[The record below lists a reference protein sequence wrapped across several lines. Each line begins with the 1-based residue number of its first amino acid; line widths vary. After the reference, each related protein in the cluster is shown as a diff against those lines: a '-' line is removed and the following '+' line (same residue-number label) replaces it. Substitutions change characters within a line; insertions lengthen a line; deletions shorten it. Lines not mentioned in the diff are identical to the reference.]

1 MKWLTQSVQLKL
13 VAIVG
18 CGFGGL
24 LLAAVIT
31 ISMFNAQLAEY
42 NRLISQNVASERSI
56 NAMNF
61 RFKIQ
66 VQEWKNVL
74 LRGADTSEREKYWQ
88 RFSEAHNMIQTEGAT
103 LERVL
108 TSPES
113 RRLVIDFL
121 AAHDRAL
128 ASYRQGLEAYIA
140 ADFEPTAG
148 DRAVAGIDRE
158 PSRLLDEAAALIQ
171 KEVQQ
176 AAEAVTKTSAQVSF
190 WSLIAIVIV
199 AVVML
204 GILWFL
210 LHLTLISP
218 LQTLMSHIN
227 MMTGGDLSKTLGLTR
242 SDELGQ
248 LSDNLRKM
256 QGEIRGVVSS
266 VKTSST
272 HLNQASSSINQTAVD
287 IARHIGETEAST
299 DQVAAAVNE
308 MSSTVQEVASNASG
322 AAKAAEDA
330 DKNAINGLGVMQQ
343 TIDAINSLATQMD
356 SVSNAMGKL
365 EQETNRIGDVL
376 NVIKGVADQTN
387 LLALNAAIE
396 AARAGDQG
404 RGFAVVA
411 DEVRALAR
419 RTQESTAEIQQ
430 IIDAVQ
436 SGAVGAVTALQASR
450 DKTQRTV
457 ELATKSGEEIKHI
470 SGAITRILD
479 MNTQIATAAEEQS
492 YAAEE
497 INKNVIKVVSL
508 VRQANR
514 SAQQTTQIANNLDN
528 TSQQL
533 SGQIAHF
540 KV

>member
-1 MKWLTQSVQLKL
+1 MKWLTQSVQMKL

-31 ISMFNAQLAEY
+31 IGLFNSQLAEY
-42 NRLISQNVASERSI
+42 NRLISHNVASERSI
-56 NAMNF
+56 NEMNF

-88 RFSEAHNMIQTEGAT
+88 RFTDAHNLIQTEGAQLENT
-103 LERVL
+103 L
-108 TSPES
+108 TAPES
-113 RRLVIDFL
+113 RRLVTDFL
-121 AAHDRAL
+121 TAHDQAL
-128 ASYRQGLEAYIA
+128 ASYRQGLESYIA
-140 ADFEPTAG
+140 AGFEPTAG

-176 AAEAVTKTSAQVSF
+176 VAEAVTKTSAQVSF

-204 GILWFL
+204 GVLWFL

-227 MMTGGDLSKTLGLTR
+227 MMTGGDLSRTLGLTR

-256 QGEIRGVVSS
+256 QDEIRGVVSS

-272 HLNQASSSINQTAVD
+272 KLNQASANINQTAVD
-287 IARHIGETEAST
+287 IAGHIGQTEAST

-322 AAKAAEDA
+322 AAKAAGDA
-330 DKNAINGLGVMQQ
+330 DKNALTGLGVMQQ
-343 TIDAINSLATQMD
+343 TIEATNSLSLQMD
-356 SVSNAMGKL
+356 SVSAAMEKL
-365 EQETNRIGDVL
+365 EQETNRIGEVL
-376 NVIKGVADQTN
+376 NVIKGVAEQTN

-419 RTQESTAEIQQ
+419 RTQESTAEIQH

-436 SGAVGAVTALQASR
+436 SGAVGAVTAMQASR
-450 DKTQRTV
+450 DKTRRTV
-457 ELATKSGEEIKHI
+457 ELATQSGEEIRHI
-470 SGAITRILD
+470 SSAITRILD

-497 INKNVIKVVSL
+497 INRNVVKVVGL

-514 SAQQTTQIANNLDN
+514 SAQQSTEIANSLDA